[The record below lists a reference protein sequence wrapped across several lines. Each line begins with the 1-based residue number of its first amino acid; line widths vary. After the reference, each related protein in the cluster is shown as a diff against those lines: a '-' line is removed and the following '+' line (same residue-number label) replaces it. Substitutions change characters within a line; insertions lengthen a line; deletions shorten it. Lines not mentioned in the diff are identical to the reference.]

1 MHYVLTQK
9 VTTVMGVFTNPLH
22 FNFSFILFQNVD
34 EENGLP
40 FVYSN
45 RQGSTSVAPTIS
57 TSSGLLPVPG
67 PAGSTLPALGKVGL
81 LKAANL
87 PEGRGVPQEG
97 TVGEG
102 EFMMQG
108 FLLTSSEEESS
119 NQSGNFVPS
128 LVYLPVREKVSQSIR
143 VSFSLT
149 PTS

>member
-1 MHYVLTQK
+1 MAAA
-9 VTTVMGVFTNPLH
+9 TTSLASTVAKTT
-22 FNFSFILFQNVD
+22 
-34 EENGLP
+34 
-40 FVYSN
+40 
-45 RQGSTSVAPTIS
+45 TSVGA
-57 TSSGLLPVPG
+57 GGGVWK
-67 PAGSTLPALGKVGL
+67 AGS
-81 LKAANL
+81 L

-97 TVGEG
+97 IVGDG

-119 NQSGNFVPS
+119 NQSGYFVPS